1 MKNYIK
7 LFFVILWFPFI
18 TFAQDEDSDEAG
30 KEEMVKEKLE
40 RPAFDAPFIIDNP
53 TNVLNNKNSLEVNMS
68 HRFGLIEGGDND
80 LAGIWAPSNIQIG
93 ASYAIHERL
102 TIGGSTTKFD
112 RLQSLIWKA
121 ALLRQTRSNKMPI
134 SVTYYGNW
142 TVDARPKENFNVT
155 QDRYS
160 FYHQLIIAK
169 KFNQM
174 FSFQIAP
181 SVSHYNL
188 VSETMDNDMFAIAA
202 GGRYKISEQT
212 AIMIDYTQPITRFSG
227 DNPKPGLG
235 VGVEFGTS
243 GHAFQLFISNYNG
256 IVPQKNIMFNQ
267 HDYFKG
273 EVLIGFNITRLY
285 NF

>member
-1 MKNYIK
+1 MKNYMK
-7 LFFVILWFPFI
+7 FLFILLLVPLF
-18 TFAQDEDSDEAG
+18 TFAQDDEPK
-30 KEEMVKEKLE
+30 KEKKVKEKLE
-40 RPAFDAPFIIDNP
+40 RRAFESSVLIDNP
-53 TNVLNNKNSLEVNMS
+53 TNVLFSKNTLEVNMA
-68 HRFGLIEGGDND
+68 HRFGLITGGDND

-102 TIGGSTTKFD
+102 TLGVSTTKFD
-112 RLQSLIWKA
+112 RLQSLIWKV
-121 ALLRQTRSNKMPI
+121 ALLRQTRSNKMPV
-134 SVTYYGNW
+134 SVSYYGNW
-142 TVDARPKENFNVT
+142 TVDARSKENFNLV

-169 KFNQM
+169 RFNQM

-188 VSETMDNDMFAIAA
+188 VSEEMDNDMIAIAA
-202 GGRYKISEQT
+202 GGRMKISPQT
-212 AIMIDYTQPITRFSG
+212 AIMIDYTQPVTRFSSM
-227 DNPKPGLG
+227 NPKPGLS
-235 VGVEFGTS
+235 VGVEFATS
-243 GHAFQLFISNYNG
+243 AHAFQLLIGNYNG

-267 HDYFKG
+267 NDYFKG